1 LHCNVAAGKS
11 GRFPRHFKAN
21 DIIKR
26 AVALAGFPAKL
37 EPSGLSKD
45 GSKKRPDGYTYDS
58 FKTGKPLAWDFT
70 CSDTLAPS
78 HVEKSSIE
86 AGKTAVWAEEN
97 KFTTYG
103 NALRDDYHFVP
114 IAVETFGSWGPI
126 GHKFI
131 TDIGRT
137 IAGITKNPKSTSFIF
152 QAISMAVQRGNVQCV
167 QGAYGEPAFEELD
180 EIFYIVKPNNI
191 F

>member
-1 LHCNVAAGKS
+1 MGEIKEGSWTS
-11 GRFPRHFKAN
+11 G
-21 DIIKR
+21 
-26 AVALAGFPAKL
+26 
-37 EPSGLSKD
+37 S
-45 GSKKRPDGYTYDS
+45 
-58 FKTGKPLAWDFT
+58 
-70 CSDTLAPS
+70 
-78 HVEKSSIE
+78 
-86 AGKTAVWAEEN
+86 
-97 KFTTYG
+97 

-152 QAISMAVQRGNVQCV
+152 QAISMAVQQGNVQCV

-180 EIFYIVKPNNI
+180 EIFYIVKPNSI